1 VPDVRDGT
9 IAGPHGSIYYRIVGE
24 SDALPLLVIHGGPG
38 MPHDYL
44 RDLDALADERP
55 VVYYDQIGCGR
66 SDRSDDSSL
75 WTLATFADEVD
86 TVRGALGLDRI
97 HLLGQSAGGWI
108 ALEYALRAPAGLVS
122 LHLANTCASIPLLER
137 ETAHLKD
144 TLPDGAGAVIDV
156 HESDGTTTDPEY
168 LAAVGLFNRLYFTGV
183 DDVPDHVRAALPG
196 MNHAIFAAMVGAQW
210 DVTGTLAGWDVT
222 DRLPE
227 LDLPV
232 LATSGRF
239 DEMTPELVR
248 PMVDAIPGARWRL
261 FEESAHLPMVT
272 EKDTFI
278 RATREF
284 LASA

>member
-1 VPDVRDGT
+1 VRDGT
-9 IAGPHGSIYYRIVGE
+9 IVGPHGSIYYRIVGD

-66 SDRSDDSSL
+66 SDRPDDASL
-75 WTLATFADEVD
+75 WTAATFVDEID
-86 TVRGALGLDRI
+86 TVRGALGLDRV

-108 ALEYALRAPAGLVS
+108 ALEYALRAPSGLVS
-122 LHLANTCASIPLLER
+122 LHLANTCASTPLLER
-137 ETAHLKD
+137 EATRLKD
-144 TLPDGAGAVIDV
+144 TLPDGAGAVIDA
-156 HESDGTTTDPEY
+156 HESAGATTDPEY

-183 DDVPDHVRAALPG
+183 DDVPGHVRAALPG
-196 MNHAIFAAMVGAQW
+196 MNHAIFAAMVGTQW
-210 DVTGTLAGWDVT
+210 NFTGTLAGWDVT
-222 DRLPE
+222 DRLGE

-232 LATSGRF
+232 LVTSGRF
-239 DEMTPELVR
+239 DEMTPDAVR
-248 PMVDAIPGARWRL
+248 PMVDAIPGARWQL

-272 EKDTFI
+272 EKDAFI
-278 RATREF
+278 RMTREF